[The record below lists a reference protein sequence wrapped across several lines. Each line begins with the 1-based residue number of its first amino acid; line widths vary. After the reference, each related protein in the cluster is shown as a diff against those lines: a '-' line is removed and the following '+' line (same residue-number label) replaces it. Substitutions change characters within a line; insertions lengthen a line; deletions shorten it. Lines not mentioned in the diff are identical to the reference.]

1 MNRREFVQYSV
12 LLVGST
18 LFARQISVYSLH
30 VRVLQ
35 EPYQTIAQVHDVLF
49 TPSAGMPRPQAFNA
63 IGFLQGVMKDPRV
76 HDTQKG
82 IIKNGVTWLN
92 MTSKEKFHKNFR
104 ALSLSQKETI
114 LQYIS
119 QKEWGNDWLWYIM
132 NHAFE
137 AMLSDP
143 VYGCNTDKV
152 GWKWL
157 DYTPGY
163 PRPPRINNGV

>member
-12 LLVGST
+12 LLIGST
-18 LFARQISVYSLH
+18 LFAQKMDIYSSHLSI
-30 VRVLQ
+30 LQ
-35 EPYQTIAQVHDVLF
+35 EPYQTIAEVHEVLF
-49 TPSAGMPRPQAFNA
+49 TPSAGMPRPQNFNA

-76 HDTQKG
+76 HYDQKEL
-82 IIKNGVTWLN
+82 IKNGVTWLN
-92 MTSKEKFHKNFR
+92 MTSKEKYQKKYR
-104 ALSLSQKETI
+104 DLSLDKQEKI

-119 QKEWGNDWLWYIM
+119 QKEWGNDWIWYIM

-143 VYGCNTDKV
+143 VYGANTNKI

-163 PRPPRINNGV
+163 PRPPRINSGV